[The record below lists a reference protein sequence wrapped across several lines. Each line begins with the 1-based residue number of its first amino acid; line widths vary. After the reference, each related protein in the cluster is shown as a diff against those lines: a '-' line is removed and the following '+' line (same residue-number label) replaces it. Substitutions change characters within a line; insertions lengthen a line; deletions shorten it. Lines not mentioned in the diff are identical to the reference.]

1 MEIETEEEI
10 AIATAKENVIVIGV
24 EEAVIETRGV
34 LATLILRTLGASVGA
49 IGAVR
54 KMEEIIDTPLPNA
67 IDQLAAMIAGR
78 SLLEMI
84 AGKTTEMTEWAAEDG
99 ATTEAAEAVEAKST
113 GRSPLP
119 GMSDWSWSC
128 LALAILGSILANMRI
143 SQLRLPERTYHHTSH
158 L

>member
-1 MEIETEEEI
+1 MEIEIEEEI
-10 AIATAKENVIVIGV
+10 AIATEKETVIEIEVG
-24 EEAVIETRGV
+24 AVIETRGV
-34 LATLILRTLGASVGA
+34 LATLILRTSGASVGA

-54 KMEEIIDTPLPNA
+54 KMEEIIDTPTPNA

-78 SLLEMI
+78 NLLEMI
-84 AGKTTEMTEWAAEDG
+84 AGKITEMTEWAEEDG
-99 ATTEAAEAVEAKST
+99 ATTEAEEAVEARST

-128 LALAILGSILANMRI
+128 SALAILGSILANMRI
-143 SQLRLPERTYHHTSH
+143 SQLRLPVRTYHHTSH